1 MRIIGGLKKGL
12 LIQPPKG
19 LPVRPTTDRAK
30 ESLFNILAN
39 KLVLEDILVL
49 DLFAGT
55 GNMSF
60 EFASR
65 GAAKVTSIDAD
76 FACIEFIKASA
87 LKFGLNQIKP
97 RKQDVFAYINQCD
110 SQFDIIFADPPYAI
124 SRIPEMIRQILE
136 KPLLKAN
143 ALLIIEHSTL
153 VDVSH
158 EVGFV
163 ESRIYGQSSFSF
175 FERK

>member
-1 MRIIGGLKKGL
+1 MRIIGGVKKGL

-30 ESLFNILAN
+30 ESLFNILDSRLN
-39 KLVLEDILVL
+39 LEHKSVL

-55 GNMSF
+55 GNMSY

-65 GAAKVTSIDAD
+65 GASSVVSVDAD
-76 FACIEFIKASA
+76 FACVKFIKSCAIN
-87 LKFGLNQIKP
+87 FGLNQINA

-110 SQFDIIFADPPYAI
+110 EQFDIIFADPPYAI
-124 SRIPEMIRQILE
+124 SRIPEMIKHILG
-136 KPLLKAN
+136 KPLLKN
-143 ALLIIEHSTL
+143 NSLLIVEHSTL
-153 VDVSH
+153 LDLSK
-158 EVGFV
+158 ENGFV

>member
-1 MRIIGGLKKGL
+1 
-12 LIQPPKG
+12 
-19 LPVRPTTDRAK
+19 
-30 ESLFNILAN
+30 
-39 KLVLEDILVL
+39 
-49 DLFAGT
+49 
-55 GNMSF
+55 
-60 EFASR
+60 
-65 GAAKVTSIDAD
+65 
-76 FACIEFIKASA
+76 
-87 LKFGLNQIKP
+87 LNQINA

-136 KPLLKAN
+136 KPLLKSN